1 MQNKLEKAYR
11 RLIFEESSGIS
22 CSLLKLLLTPFC
34 WIYSLCISVR
44 NLAYDLKILK
54 PQKVNIP
61 VVVSVGN
68 IAVGG
73 TGKTP
78 FTILLAKEFVS
89 SFSVALLSRGYKS
102 QAEHLNTPLL
112 LNFENRQHY
121 SAKFCGDEPCLLAE
135 NLPKALI
142 FVGKNR
148 KKSAE
153 IASKHGVEL
162 IILDDGMQHRQL
174 SRDFDVI
181 IIDANNPFEKG
192 SLLPLGLLRES
203 PKSLKRGDLIVL
215 NNIQNTEQF
224 QQISGQVLKYTNAP
238 IVGTR
243 ARFLGIKNLEGKP
256 VQDLFGKKVGIFCGL
271 GNPKNFVNTIEKL
284 NIEIVGEFFLGDH
297 DTLDENSL
305 KKFALTCKE
314 KKAEYI
320 LCTEKDKVKLKKNIN
335 ILLPLAWVKIELEVC
350 EGVLYWK
357 EFVKKTTNLVN
368 SKNTM
373 CLKG

>member
-224 QQISGQVLKYTNAP
+224 QQISGQVLKYT
-238 IVGTR
+238 
-243 ARFLGIKNLEGKP
+243 K
-256 VQDLFGKKVGIFCGL
+256 VQ
-271 GNPKNFVNTIEKL
+271 
-284 NIEIVGEFFLGDH
+284 
-297 DTLDENSL
+297 SRR
-305 KKFALTCKE
+305 
-314 KKAEYI
+314 
-320 LCTEKDKVKLKKNIN
+320 
-335 ILLPLAWVKIELEVC
+335 
-350 EGVLYWK
+350 
-357 EFVKKTTNLVN
+357 
-368 SKNTM
+368 
-373 CLKG
+373 